1 MLEGVKTICGCVVT
15 CRMRKVEADLQADL
29 LDEQLFQARSQGHV
43 ALTGTCFAQVLT
55 TCDLQ
60 EFAVVQCRD
69 YIMIHI

>member
-1 MLEGVKTICGCVVT
+1 MWVCCNMQNAKSGGRSASRPVRRAIVPGAQSGACG
-15 CRMRKVEADLQADL
+15 
-29 LDEQLFQARSQGHV
+29 SY
-43 ALTGTCFAQVLT
+43 GTCFAQVLT